1 MVPFIA
7 FLFIASFLLLNLPPL
22 DAQVGVCYGRRGNN
36 LPGPRQVV
44 ELYKQ
49 YNIKSMRLY
58 DPDQATLQA
67 VQGTNIKLMLG
78 VSNED
83 IEPIG
88 CYPSIAD
95 TWVRTNVVPYAS
107 SIKYIAVGNEI
118 EPSDP
123 QAPHMVQAMQNIVNA
138 LNSHNLGNQIIVST
152 AINMDLVQNTYPP
165 SHAEFKDLS
174 YITPII
180 KFLLDYD
187 WPLFVNIEPY
197 ATYMNDPKNIPLDF
211 ALFTSCGYKFID
223 DKTKLGYQNLFDAQ
237 YDAVW
242 FAAWKVGLSIENQ
255 QNGRQLRPQISK
267 SRMNGQRQVRQPF
280 TGETG
285 WSKGFSHGMSRST
298 THNNNVDGQRN
309 ACGYPKHGE
318 LGTMENAEIF
328 YKNMINHVKKGTP
341 LSQGYELEVFLF
353 AMFDENLKTGDESEK
368 HYGLFTPDGRS
379 KYGILNFCVDQ

>member
-1 MVPFIA
+1 MHI
-7 FLFIASFLLLNLPPL
+7 

-36 LPGPRQVV
+36 LPGQRQVV

-49 YNIKSMRLY
+49 YNIKSMRIY

-78 VSNED
+78 VSNQD

-88 CYPSIAD
+88 CYASMAD

-118 EPSDP
+118 KPSDP
-123 QAPHMVQAMQNIVNA
+123 EAPHMVQAMQNIVNA
-138 LNSHNLGNQIIVST
+138 LYSHNLGNQIIVST
-152 AINMDLVQNTYPP
+152 AISMDLVQNTYPP

-197 ATYMNDPKNIPLDF
+197 ATYMNDPKHISLDF
-211 ALFTSCGYKFID
+211 VLFTSCGYKFVDNI
-223 DKTKLGYQNLFDAQ
+223 THLGYQNLFDAQ

-242 FAAWKVGLSIENQ
+242 LAARKVGSSIDGQ

-267 SRMNGQRQVRQPF
+267 SRTNRGRDMRKPI
-280 TGETG
+280 TGESGTSSG
-285 WSKGFSHGMSRST
+285 RFHHGMMSTSRS
-298 THNNNVDGQRN
+298 HNNKVDGQRN
-309 ACGYPKHGE
+309 ECGYPKEGG

-328 YKNMINHVKKGTP
+328 YKNMLNHVKKGTP
-341 LSQGYELEVFLF
+341 LSPGYELEVFLF
-353 AMFDENLKTGDESEK
+353 AMFDENLKTGDVSEK
-368 HYGLFTPDGRS
+368 HYGLFTFDGQS